1 LIGKDRAVKLK
12 MLARGFMDRARS
24 LLLLLIA
31 LALAACTASPREVY
45 ERALAA
51 RQAAD
56 LPDYLQCFTGRTRKL
71 LSNLTAVEEA
81 TRKKLA
87 YLKDPFRLLPEAAPD
102 GEAREDGNLATL
114 KVGSGRAEVEV
125 VLVREGG
132 EWKIEALEMESFW
145 APMEPVK
152 E

>member
-1 LIGKDRAVKLK
+1 MG
-12 MLARGFMDRARS
+12 RARP

-31 LALAACTASPREVY
+31 LALAACSASPREVY

-51 RQAAD
+51 REAKD
-56 LPDYLQCFTGRTRKL
+56 LPAFLQCFSARTRKL
-71 LSNLTAVEEA
+71 LGNLSAVEEA

-87 YLKDPFRLLPEAAPD
+87 YLKDPLRLLPEAAPT

-132 EWKIEALEMESFW
+132 EWKIEALELESFW
-145 APMEPVK
+145 APMEPVTQ
-152 E
+152 